1 MIEFDAIQKELRQL
15 PKQERLKLAHWLLDS
30 LVDETGKS
38 EDTPRNDNPLLKWA
52 GMFSGGPGNTAPQAE
67 EILEAEIGSTG
78 GFGDS

>member
-1 MIEFDAIQKELRQL
+1 MIEFDAIQKELGQL

-38 EDTPRNDNPLLKWA
+38 EDPSNKENPLLKWA
-52 GMFSGGPGNTAPQAE
+52 GMFSGGPGNTASQAE
-67 EILEAEIGSTG
+67 EILEAEIGNVG